1 LGYTTG
7 KQSKVG
13 TEVVLCQFGVHY
25 GQTVQGGN
33 GGGVMSVWGTL
44 RVLFS
49 VYNVDDVALTF
60 TGSPR
65 TRIRGGW
72 LPASASSDP
81 FQVSSPL
88 PVPTNGPDVPVNGPD
103 VPMNGPD
110 VPVNGPDVPVDALDV
125 PVDGL
130 AIPVNGP
137 DVPVDGP
144 DISAGGPCSRCLSSR

>member
-1 LGYTTG
+1 
-7 KQSKVG
+7 
-13 TEVVLCQFGVHY
+13 
-25 GQTVQGGN
+25 
-33 GGGVMSVWGTL
+33 MSVWGTL
-44 RVLFS
+44 LVLFS
-49 VYNVDDVALTF
+49 VYDVDDVAHTF

-88 PVPTNGPDVPVNGPD
+88 PVPT
-103 VPMNGPD
+103 NGPD